1 MPPVLNEG
9 SHIGEF
15 ILSEAEGW
23 LSRDTVTVTVPAN
36 TTLRSGQVMEVSAGK
51 HITLATT
58 NNAASILYSELTNAT
73 GAPVDMKGVV
83 FVRTAE
89 VRTGSLIGIGAALPA
104 AGALAAL
111 KVLGLI
117 AR

>member
-23 LSRDTVTVTVPAN
+23 LSRDTGTVTVPAS
-36 TTLRSGQVMEVSAGK
+36 TTLRSGQVMEISSGK
-51 HITLATT
+51 YIRLATT
-58 NNAASILYSELTNAT
+58 NNAAAILYSEITNDTLSA
-73 GAPVDMKGVV
+73 ADYKGVL
-83 FVRTAE
+83 FTRNAE
-89 VRTGSLIGIGAALPA
+89 VRTGSLIGVGAALPA